1 MGGGMSQ
8 VLDGLYLGNIRDAE
22 DKASLSRH
30 GITHIV
36 SVHNNAKPLLPGMT
50 YLCIVACDSE
60 RQNLIQ
66 HFQESVRFIHE
77 CRVSGGRCLV
87 HCLAG
92 VSRSTTILVAY
103 LMTVTSC
110 GWEDCLSAVRAV
122 RAYVGP
128 NLGFQQQLQEYERTT
143 AKEYRMWLLQEYGRS
158 PFKDQERV
166 LRLLSEQE
174 QKEQLR
180 QTQKHWMNCSETD
193 YSLPYKAYGSKN
205 RWSDV

>member
-1 MGGGMSQ
+1 MADTG
-8 VLDGLYLGNIRDAE
+8 
-22 DKASLSRH
+22 
-30 GITHIV
+30 V
-36 SVHNNAKPLLPGMT
+36 SCVH
-50 YLCIVACDSE
+50 S
-60 RQNLIQ
+60 
-66 HFQESVRFIHE
+66 
-77 CRVSGGRCLV
+77 
-87 HCLAG
+87 LAG

-128 NLGFQQQLQEYERTT
+128 NIGFQQQLQEYERTT
-143 AKEYRMWLLQEYGRS
+143 VKEYRMWLLQEYGRS

-180 QTQKHWMNCSETD
+180 QTQKHWMNRSETD